1 MWICLDALTAYF
13 QIKLLLKVRKEDRHK
28 TTFMLHSGRYFFRKT
43 IMGNRL
49 SSDTWLRASDEVTK
63 GLEGVDKLEDD
74 LIIGGNDYTQ
84 LAERLDA
91 LLMR

>member
-13 QIKLLLKVRKEDRHK
+13 QIKVRKEDRHK

-49 SSDTWLRASDEVTK
+49 SSDTWLRASHEVTK

-74 LIIGGNDYTQ
+74 LIIGGNDYTR